1 MPLEPEPNPT
11 VSSIPNR
18 PPLRAWLR
26 GGGWK
31 SLVLCAVGA
40 VAGGTYAQ
48 LIGCRTGG
56 CAILSNVG
64 TATMAGG
71 LMGLIFGWPGPA
83 KKT

>member
-1 MPLEPEPNPT
+1 MPFEPEQNPP
-11 VSSIPNR
+11 VASIPNR
-18 PPLRAWLR
+18 PSFRAWLL

-31 SLVLCAVGA
+31 SLALGAVGA

-64 TATMAGG
+64 SAVMAGG
-71 LMGLIFGWPGPA
+71 LIGLIFGWPGPA
-83 KKT
+83 KEP

>member
-1 MPLEPEPNPT
+1 MPLEPEPNPPAA
-11 VSSIPNR
+11 SIPNR
-18 PPLRAWLR
+18 TSFRAWLR
-26 GGGWK
+26 GGGWR
-31 SLVLCAVGA
+31 SLAFGAVGA

-64 TATMAGG
+64 SATMAGG
-71 LMGLIFGWPGPA
+71 LIGLTFGWPGPA

>member
-18 PPLRAWLR
+18 PSFRAWLR
-26 GGGWK
+26 SGGWK
-31 SLVLCAVGA
+31 SLAFGVVGA

-71 LMGLIFGWPGPA
+71 LIGLVFGWPGPA
-83 KKT
+83 KRT